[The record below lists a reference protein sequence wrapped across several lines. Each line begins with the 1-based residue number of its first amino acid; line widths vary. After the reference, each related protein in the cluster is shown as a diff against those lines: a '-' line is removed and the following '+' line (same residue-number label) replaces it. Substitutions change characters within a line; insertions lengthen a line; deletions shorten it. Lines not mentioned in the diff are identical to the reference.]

1 VDDAFGLDPEALK
14 KAWNPNCRV
23 LVLNMPC
30 NPTGGITPVDRLGQ
44 IARFAVEKDLLVI
57 SDEIYSELT
66 YDERQPSIATLPG
79 MRDRTIFLHG
89 FSKAFAMTGF
99 RVGYACAPP
108 ELIEAMMK
116 VHQYSMMCAPI
127 LSQEAALEALNHG
140 EDAVVRMREQYR
152 RRRDLMVRR
161 LREAGLGCH
170 LPGGSF
176 YVFPDI
182 RATGLD
188 DQAFAVALLNQ
199 QKVAAVPGRAFGPD
213 GQGFVRCSYATAYDQ
228 LIEACD
234 RIERFVAEAVNP
246 SGSGHRAQAVSTEN

>member
-1 VDDAFGLDPEALK
+1 
-14 KAWNPNCRV
+14 
-23 LVLNMPC
+23 
-30 NPTGGITPVDRLGQ
+30 
-44 IARFAVEKDLLVI
+44 
-57 SDEIYSELT
+57 
-66 YDERQPSIATLPG
+66 

-99 RVGYACAPP
+99 RIGYACAPP
-108 ELIEAMMK
+108 VLIEAMMK

-127 LSQEAALEALNHG
+127 LSQEAAVEALNHG
-140 EDAVVRMREQYR
+140 EDDVVRMRDQYR

-182 RATGLD
+182 RVTGLD
-188 DQAFAVALLNQ
+188 DQAFAVGLLNEE
-199 QKVAAVPGRAFGPD
+199 KVAAVPGRAFGPD

-234 RIERFVAEAVNP
+234 RIERFVAESVARKAAGGEGGQVP
-246 SGSGHRAQAVSTEN
+246 VSH